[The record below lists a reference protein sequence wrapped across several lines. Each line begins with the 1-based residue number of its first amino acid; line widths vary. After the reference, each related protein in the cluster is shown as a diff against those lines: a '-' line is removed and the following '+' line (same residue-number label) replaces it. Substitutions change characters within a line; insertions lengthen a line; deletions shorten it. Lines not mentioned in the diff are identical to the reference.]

1 MTVDPAAPMSL
12 ADGRYVL
19 AETLGAGGMG
29 IVRRARDEVLARDV
43 AVKLLADNL
52 AVDPEARDRFLR
64 EARAAAA
71 ITHPN
76 VVAVHD
82 VGEEQGR
89 PYLVMELLEAGS
101 LVSRLRRDG
110 TIPALEVTSIAHDA
124 LGGLAALH
132 AAGIV
137 HRDVKPAN
145 LLVRDDGRIAI
156 TDLGVAEARDAPG
169 LTRDGFVMGTAAY
182 LAPERL
188 RGAPASVA
196 TDLYALGATLAEL
209 LHGQVPTPLA
219 DWRPPADAPPGLA
232 ALLWSLLSVEPE
244 DRPTDADEAF
254 DILAD
259 ADTPVPPLRTA
270 VAGSAADRDAP
281 TVPAAAGATGA
292 VTAPPEGTTRA
303 LTGAQPTDHGT
314 AAPTAV
320 AAAGPTGPAAERRTS
335 AGPPWWSFLVA
346 AAAVVVVAGLAAW
359 AGDDAGSGP
368 VPAAEEVGEDVGE
381 DGGDRPPVPRHD
393 DPASTARELADWL
406 REQAE

>member
-64 EARAAAA
+64 EERAAAA

-281 TVPAAAGATGA
+281 TVPAAAGA

-303 LTGAQPTDHGT
+303 LTGAQPADHEA

-320 AAAGPTGPAAERRTS
+320 PAADATEAPAPAQRRTS

-368 VPAAEEVGEDVGE
+368 VPAAEEVGEEV
-381 DGGDRPPVPRHD
+381 GDRPPVPRDD

>member
-1 MTVDPAAPMSL
+1 MSLDPAAPMSL

-82 VGEEQGR
+82 VGEEHGR

-101 LVSRLRRDG
+101 LVTRLRRDRS
-110 TIPALEVTSIAHDA
+110 IPALEVTSIARDA
-124 LGGLAALH
+124 LRGLGALH

-169 LTRDGFVMGTAAY
+169 LTRDGFVMGTQAY

-188 RGAPASVA
+188 RGVPASVA

-219 DWRPPADAPPGLA
+219 AWRPPADVTPGLA
-232 ALLWSLLSVEPE
+232 ALLWSLLAHEPG
-244 DRPTDADEAF
+244 DRPTDADEAL
-254 DILAD
+254 DILSD
-259 ADTPVPPLRTA
+259 ADTPAPPPRTA
-270 VAGSAADRDAP
+270 VAGSAAGEDAP
-281 TVPAAAGATGA
+281 TVPAAAGAAGGA
-292 VTAPPEGTTRA
+292 TAPSQGEATRA
-303 LTGAQPTDHGT
+303 LTGAQPADPEA
-314 AAPTAV
+314 AAPTGAAV
-320 AAAGPTGPAAERRTS
+320 GEPTDAPGQRPS
-335 AGPPWWSFLVA
+335 PGGPPWWSFLVA
-346 AAAVVVVAGLAAW
+346 AGAVVVIAGLAAW
-359 AGDDAGSGP
+359 AGDDPSGP
-368 VPAAEEVGEDVGE
+368 APAAEEVGEDEGE
-381 DGGDRPPVPRHD
+381 RPPVPRGD

-406 REQAE
+406 REQGE

>member
-1 MTVDPAAPMSL
+1 MSVDPAAPVSL

-19 AETLGAGGMG
+19 AEMLGAGGMG

-82 VGEEQGR
+82 VGEERGR

-101 LVSRLRRDG
+101 LVTRLRRDG

-124 LGGLAALH
+124 LCGLGALH

-169 LTRDGFVMGTAAY
+169 LTRDGFVMGTRAY

-232 ALLWSLLSVEPE
+232 TLLWSLLSVEPE
-244 DRPTDADEAF
+244 DRPTDADEAL
-254 DILAD
+254 DVLAD
-259 ADTPVPPLRTA
+259 ADTPVPPSRTA
-270 VAGSAADRDAP
+270 VAGSTAGRDAP
-281 TVPAAAGATGA
+281 TVPAAAGA

-303 LTGAQPTDHGT
+303 LTGAQPVDHDA

-320 AAAGPTGPAAERRTS
+320 AAADATEAAAPAQRPTTV
-335 AGPPWWSFLVA
+335 GPPWWSFLVA
-346 AAAVVVVAGLAAW
+346 AAAVVVIAGLVAW
-359 AGDDAGSGP
+359 AGDDPSPGP
-368 VPAAEEVGEDVGE
+368 VPAAEEGGEVD
-381 DGGDRPPVPRHD
+381 DARPAVPRGD